1 MPSFVVRG
9 LAALGLTILLVGCS
23 STPPRPVL
31 QEITFEQYPKLT
43 FTASNV
49 ETVVE
54 YQPTAQPPHIEL
66 EIPQP
71 PLVVAQRWARD
82 RVALDNTQPNTVRVV
97 IRKAA
102 VTEADLK
109 KTPGLRGNFTTD
121 QVARIDTEV
130 EMAVE
135 LRDGRGFRI
144 AEASASARRSNSIGE
159 DATLNDRDRIIHDLV
174 RETMMDVNRELE
186 RNVRQ
191 YMPLYVH

>member
-1 MPSFVVRG
+1 MSSFVARG
-9 LAALGLTILLVGCS
+9 LAALGLTVLLASCS
-23 STPPRPVL
+23 STPPRPML
-31 QEITFEQYPKLT
+31 QEITFEQSPKLT
-43 FTASNV
+43 FAASNV

-82 RVALDNTQPNTVRVV
+82 RVALDNSQQNTVRVV
-97 IRKAA
+97 IRRAS

-109 KTPGLRGNFTTD
+109 KTPGLRGDFTTD
-121 QVARIDTEV
+121 QVARIDTDV

-144 AEASASARRSNSIGE
+144 AEASASARRSNSISE
-159 DATLNDRDRIIHDLV
+159 DATLNDRDKIIHDLV